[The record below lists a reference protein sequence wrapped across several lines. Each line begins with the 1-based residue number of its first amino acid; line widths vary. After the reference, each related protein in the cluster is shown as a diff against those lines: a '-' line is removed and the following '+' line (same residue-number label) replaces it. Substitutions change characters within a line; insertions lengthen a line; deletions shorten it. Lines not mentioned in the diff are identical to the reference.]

1 MSDERRYLLTREAGV
16 EVELE
21 ALPDDPLTER
31 EERAA
36 GRDRSLM
43 PPAPAWFS
51 EMLKRDASPKEVLV
65 ALRDRLAEVEDLRQA
80 QSIINEVGRLPS
92 GGRLVRR
99 FVTQDVFDRLRQE
112 RPDG

>member
-1 MSDERRYLLTREAGV
+1 MSEEQRYLLTREAGI
-16 EVELE
+16 EVELD

-36 GRDRSLM
+36 GRDRRLDT
-43 PPAPAWFS
+43 PAPAWFS
-51 EMLKRDASPKEVLV
+51 EMLRRDASPEEVLV
-65 ALRDRLAEVEDLRQA
+65 ALRDRLAEIEDVRQA

-99 FVTQDVFDRLRQE
+99 FVTQDVFDRLRRE